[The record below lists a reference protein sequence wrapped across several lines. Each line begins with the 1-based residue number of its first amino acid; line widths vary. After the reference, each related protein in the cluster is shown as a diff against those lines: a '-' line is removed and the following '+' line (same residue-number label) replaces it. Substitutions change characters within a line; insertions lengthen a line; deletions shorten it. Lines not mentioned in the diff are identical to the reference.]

1 MPQHRFA
8 SIHIVGTN
16 GKSSVAEMA
25 ARLLE
30 AHGVRSGAY
39 LSPHVNRWGE
49 RVVVGGRELE
59 PEAFAAAV
67 ERTAQAA
74 EVVDRALEGDE
85 AVTQFE
91 LSTAAAFVA
100 LAAAPVEVAAIE
112 AGLGGRLDATNVIPS
127 SVTALT
133 SISLEHTELLG
144 DSETEIA
151 AEKLD
156 VLRGHT
162 KLVLGAVEPP
172 VVELAERLARERSAK
187 LVRATSAP
195 GEPRLGTPGAFARRN
210 FAVACS
216 AVEAL
221 RGGLDPEAVE
231 SVAASLSL
239 PGRMELRAGDPP
251 LIVDAAHN
259 PGGAEALAEALPEL
273 IGEKPVIG
281 CVAVLEGK
289 DADGIAG
296 ALAPALAGAVCTE
309 LPAERLVG
317 VGRPGARTI
326 AAPRLADVFS
336 AAGIEAS
343 AEADPRRAIE
353 RARAAARER
362 RGAALICGTHYLLGY
377 VWTGRH
383 APSSWR

>member
-8 SIHIVGTN
+8 SIHVVGTN
-16 GKSSVAEMA
+16 GKSSVAETT

-39 LSPHVNRWGE
+39 LSPHVNRWSE
-49 RVVVGGRELE
+49 RVLIGGRELE
-59 PEAFAAAV
+59 REAFAAAV

-74 EVVDRALEGDE
+74 EVVDRALEGDD

-162 KLVLGAVEPP
+162 TLVLGSVEPP
-172 VVELAERLARERSAK
+172 VVELAEQHARERSAK

-195 GEPRLGTPGAFARRN
+195 GELRLGTPGAFARRN
-210 FAVACS
+210 FAVACA

-221 RGGLDPEAVE
+221 RGGLDPEVVE
-231 SVAASLSL
+231 SVAARLSL
-239 PGRMELRAGDPP
+239 PGRMELRAGDPA

-273 IGEKPVIG
+273 IGDKPVIG

-289 DADGIAG
+289 DAEGIAG
-296 ALAPALAGAVCTE
+296 ALAPSLAGAVCTE

-336 AAGIEAS
+336 SAGIEAS